1 MAWLDSSSLIAWHA
15 RVVAL
20 KPQLIAWGLQLRTL
34 RQRHAR
40 ATAWSIAVLLGGG
53 TALSLAVAPLAP
65 DAALLPQRV
74 ITETVQTEPIEP
86 QLEALAALD
95 LSLSRTEVSRAGENL
110 AALFKRLGVT
120 DANAL
125 RFAQSDATLRR
136 TLEGRAGRL
145 VTVRATQSGLLQE
158 LVVRL
163 PADKVELAHTH
174 FQRVSLTP
182 SATAAGRFE
191 VSSQTEVL
199 ATESRFAGGTIRTS
213 LFAATDEARIP
224 DAVASQMAEIFSGD
238 IDFHRELRKGDSFNL
253 VYEAVTA
260 DGMAV
265 PWNQGSGRVLAAEFV
280 SGGRTHQ
287 AIWFETAAGKGNY
300 FDPTGKSRK
309 RVFLASPMEF
319 SRVTSGFAMRM
330 HPIHQVWRR
339 HLGVDYAAPTGTP
352 VRSVGDAT
360 VEFAGWQSGF
370 GNVVHLSH
378 GNGRVTVY
386 GHLSRIDVRKGQRV
400 QQGQR
405 VGAVGATGWA
415 TGPHLHF
422 EFRINGAHQ
431 DPLKVARASETIT
444 LDATARPRFA
454 DMAQIAQGKLEVAG
468 SLAGGRSNFE

>member
-1 MAWLDSSSLIAWHA
+1 VAWFDWSSLSTWRT
-15 RVVAL
+15 RVAAL
-20 KPQLIAWGLQLRTL
+20 EPQLVAWGEQLRSL
-34 RQRHAR
+34 RYRHAR
-40 ATAWSIAVLLGGG
+40 ATAWAVATVLGGG
-53 TALSLAVAPLAP
+53 TAIALAVAPLAP
-65 DAALLPQRV
+65 DAADLPQRV
-74 ITETVQTEPIEP
+74 VIEQVQTEAIAP
-86 QLEALAALD
+86 QLEAWAALD
-95 LSLSRTEVSRAGENL
+95 LSLSRTEVSRAGENM
-110 AALFKRLGVT
+110 AALFKRLGVM
-120 DANAL
+120 DPSAL
-125 RFAQSDATLRR
+125 RFAQLDPTLRR
-136 TLEGRAGRL
+136 NLEGRAGRL
-145 VTVRATQSGLLQE
+145 VTVRATQSGQLQE

-163 PADKVELAHTH
+163 PAEKHELSHTH
-174 FQRVSLTP
+174 FQRVTMAP
-182 SATAAGRFE
+182 SAAAPGRFE
-191 VSSQTEVL
+191 VQTATEVL
-199 ATESRFAGGTIRTS
+199 ATESRFAGGVIRSS

-224 DAVASQMAEIFSGD
+224 DAVATQMAEIFSGD

-280 SGGRTHQ
+280 SAGRTHQ
-287 AIWFETAAGKGNY
+287 AIWFETAPGKGNY

-352 VRSVGDAT
+352 VRSVGDGT
-360 VEFAGWQSGF
+360 VEFAGWQNGF

-405 VGAVGATGWA
+405 LGAVGATGWA

-431 DPLKVARASETIT
+431 DPLKVARASETVT
-444 LDATARPRFA
+444 LDANGKLQFSEIARV
-454 DMAQIAQGKLEVAG
+454 AQGKLEVAG
-468 SLAGGRSNFE
+468 SLAGGRSSFE

>member
-1 MAWLDSSSLIAWHA
+1 MIGSSLLSWAVWRERA
-15 RVVAL
+15 VAL
-20 KPQLIAWGLQLRTL
+20 KPRLIAWALRCRAL
-34 RQRHAR
+34 PARHAR
-40 ATAWSIAVLLGGG
+40 ATAWGVAALLGGG
-53 TALSLAVAPLAP
+53 TAIALAVAPLAP
-65 DAALLPQRV
+65 DAADLPQRLV
-74 ITETVQTEPIEP
+74 VEAVETESVAP

-95 LSLSRTEVSRAGENL
+95 LSLSRTEATRAGENT
-110 AALFKRLGVT
+110 AALFKRLGVM
-120 DANAL
+120 DAQAL
-125 RFAQSDATLRR
+125 RFAQLDPTLRR

-145 VTVRATQSGLLQE
+145 VTVRATERGVLQE
-158 LVVRL
+158 LVVRS
-163 PADKVELAHTH
+163 PADKFELSNTH
-174 FQRVSLTP
+174 FQRLTMTP
-182 SATAAGRFE
+182 SASAPGRFE
-191 VSSQTEVL
+191 VHAQTDVL
-199 ATESRFAGGTIRTS
+199 ATESRFAGGTIRTT

-224 DAVASQMAEIFSGD
+224 DAVATQMAEIFSGD
-238 IDFHRELRKGDSFNL
+238 IDFHREVRRGDSFNL

-280 SGGRTHQ
+280 SAGRTHQ
-287 AIWFETAAGKGNY
+287 AIWFETAAGRGNY

-330 HPIHQVWRR
+330 HPIHQVWKR

-352 VRSVGDAT
+352 VRSVGDGT
-360 VEFAGWQSGF
+360 VEFAGWQNGF

-415 TGPHLHF
+415 TGSHLHF
-422 EFRINGAHQ
+422 EFRIKGVHQ
-431 DPLKVARASETIT
+431 DPLKVARTSDTIT
-444 LDATARPRFA
+444 LDANSRPQFAEIARL
-454 DMAQIAQGKLEVAG
+454 AQSKLEVAG
-468 SLAGGRSNFE
+468 SLSGGRSTFE